1 MTVVME
7 HDTEWLIKLLSKNQF
22 IPIQDGLGTFI
33 ARTNKGWKICG
44 LDDVTVLLSTKIFDD
59 LSFTLIVA
67 KSLKKRFIHNQKQKR
82 TTR

>member
-33 ARTNKGWKICG
+33 HKTSKGWKVCG
-44 LDDVTVLLSTKIFDD
+44 RDDVTFLLDTRIFDD
-59 LSFTLIVA
+59 LSFALIVA
-67 KSLKKRFIHNQKQKR
+67 KSLKKRFIHN
-82 TTR
+82 